1 MSVRSYQDLEV
12 WKTAMELASGI
23 YQLSAQLPDTER
35 FGLRIQL
42 QRAAVS
48 VPSNIAEGH
57 ARSSTREFLKFISI
71 AHGSLAELETQLH
84 LLPRLGLFGKDQIK
98 EVLHQADR
106 VGRMLRRLSQ
116 ALNDRM
122 NPEPPVPNPEL
133 RYEPRPRI
141 RHGCSETFRD
151 PKPR

>member
-1 MSVRSYQDLEV
+1 
-12 WKTAMELASGI
+12 MELASGT
-23 YQLSAQLPDTER
+23 YELSAQLPDTEK
-35 FGLRIQL
+35 FGLRTQL

-57 ARSSTREFLKFISI
+57 ARASTREFLKFISI

-84 LLPRLGLFGKDQIK
+84 LLPRLGLLRVDQIK

-122 NPEPPVPNPEL
+122 NPEPPVP
-133 RYEPRPRI
+133 R
-141 RHGCSETFRD
+141 S
-151 PKPR
+151 KPR

>member
-23 YQLSAQLPDTER
+23 YQISAQLPDTER
-35 FGLRIQL
+35 FGLRTQL

-57 ARSSTREFLKFISI
+57 ARCSTREFLKFISI
-71 AHGSLAELETQLH
+71 AHGSLAELETQLQ
-84 LLPRLGLFGKDQIK
+84 LLPRLGLLAVEHI
-98 EVLHQADR
+98 EEALHQADR

-122 NPEPPVPNPEL
+122 NPESRVRAYDTSLDLEFTAVIPEL
-133 RYEPRPRI
+133 
-141 RHGCSETFRD
+141 SETPSPESR
-151 PKPR
+151 

>member
-12 WKTAMELASGI
+12 WKTAMELASGV
-23 YQLSAQLPDTER
+23 YQLSAQLPDTEK
-35 FGLRIQL
+35 FGLRTQL

-71 AHGSLAELETQLH
+71 AHGSLAELETQLQ
-84 LLPRLGLFGKDQIK
+84 LLPRLGLLGKDQIK

-122 NPEPPVPNPEL
+122 NPEPPVPSPQ
-133 RYEPRPRI
+133 PR
-141 RHGCSETFRD
+141 
-151 PKPR
+151 